1 MSREPTLV
9 VHEDDIKVLGN
20 LLPTFPDHIETLS
33 DAVATKLVADELGI
47 PFMLSIG
54 DLMVIN
60 GTVGMTS
67 KLMLALVH
75 RAGHRI
81 DVTISPTIA
90 TALTSR
96 KYDGEWTQTGKFEF
110 TKKDAEAANLWAK
123 DTYQMY
129 PADMLGHKVVARA
142 VRFAFPDVL
151 MGYIPDEMEEIGLI
165 EAVEYEAFDGDATFV
180 LDASDESGA
189 MTLEE
194 IAEELDAVIEDDESP
209 N

>member
-1 MSREPTLV
+1 MTEATLV
-9 VHEDDIKVLGN
+9 VHQDDIKVLEN

-33 DAVATKLVADELGI
+33 DAVATKLVADELGV
-47 PFMLSIG
+47 PFMTSVG

-81 DVTISPTIA
+81 DVSLSAVKAI
-90 TALTSR
+90 ALTYR
-96 KYDGEWTQTGKFEF
+96 RYDGEWQQTGTFEF
-110 TKKDAEAANLWAK
+110 TKKDAETANLWNK

-142 VRFAFPDVL
+142 VRFSFPDVL
-151 MGYIPDEMEEIGLI
+151 MGYIPDEMEEITGI
-165 EAVEYEAFDGDATFV
+165 EAEFVEFEAQQEPMALEAIAEV
-180 LDASDESGA
+180 LDAEV
-189 MTLEE
+189 
-194 IAEELDAVIEDDESP
+194 LDDDEALSKE
-209 N
+209 